1 MFCDMLERI
10 GESGVKEM
18 QERRNAGEEERL
30 WSSSQLELAL
40 ARFGCCVSGIPLQ
53 KSVSRWQ
60 FSIFFQNSF
69 FAELEI

>member
-30 WSSSQLELAL
+30 WSFSQLELSL
-40 ARFGCCVSGIPLQ
+40 ARSG
-53 KSVSRWQ
+53 VV
-60 FSIFFQNSF
+60 
-69 FAELEI
+69 